1 MPLFAFNANRRE
13 SESDSESED
22 NVRDDVSDA
31 STVPDDVNPGPRFDG
46 PRFDGPRFDPTL
58 LQQENR
64 DNGPNKVFTIVGCVI
79 ITMFILKEIL
89 TIATLCIMLNLLGYA
104 VDPVN
109 TRELHTLNVTAAKRL
124 YRDMQMMREDE
135 QRM

>member
-13 SESDSESED
+13 SESNSDSDSED
-22 NVRDDVSDA
+22 DVRDDVSDA
-31 STVPDDVNPGPRFDG
+31 STIPDDVNPG